1 MFVLNFQRKY
11 IITWCIKCYINVNIL
26 IKKLKLQ
33 YKIIKESKVNS
44 KNKWYQKKIK
54 KIWIHVYNSKNKN
67 ITYLLKG
74 K

>member
-1 MFVLNFQRKY
+1 MIY
-11 IITWCIKCYINVNIL
+11 KCYINVNIL

-67 ITYLLKG
+67 ITYLSKG

>member
-1 MFVLNFQRKY
+1 MFVLNLQRKY

-44 KNKWYQKKIK
+44 KNKWYQKK
-54 KIWIHVYNSKNKN
+54 
-67 ITYLLKG
+67 
-74 K
+74 